1 MLFSLLL
8 AFSLSLDALGI
19 GLSYGLRSIRFRPS
33 ALLLLTIEAFLM
45 MELFLFAGRRLAA
58 VFPAHL
64 AERFSP
70 MLLLFFGVWLCL
82 QGMGQGKRK
91 ETSPL
96 HSPSLCDKNASSLIE
111 PQEALLLGLLLSVDS
126 FAIGLSACRR
136 RDKCNAPAPLFCP
149 LSDIFPRVGRKMRR
163 KAHPLPCSE
172 GKPLVAPVR
181 RHFNPSC
188 RPTAFGQKIS
198 VPRKEVRFRL

>member
-96 HSPSLCDKNASSLIE
+96 HSPSLIE

-126 FAIGLSACRR
+126 FAIGLSAAAGGINVTLLPLFSALFQTFFLALGE
-136 RDKCNAPAPLFCP
+136 KCGARLILSPAPKESLWSL
-149 LSDIFPRVGRKMRR
+149 LSGGILILLAVLQLLDK
-163 KAHPLPCSE
+163 K
-172 GKPLVAPVR
+172 
-181 RHFNPSC
+181 
-188 RPTAFGQKIS
+188 
-198 VPRKEVRFRL
+198 

>member
-64 AERFSP
+64 AERFYP

-82 QGMGQGKRK
+82 QGMGQAKG
-91 ETSPL
+91 
-96 HSPSLCDKNASSLIE
+96 D
-111 PQEALLLGLLLSVDS
+111 
-126 FAIGLSACRR
+126 F
-136 RDKCNAPAPLFCP
+136 APAF
-149 LSDIFPRVGRKMRR
+149 
-163 KAHPLPCSE
+163 PLP
-172 GKPLVAPVR
+172 LR
-181 RHFNPSC
+181 
-188 RPTAFGQKIS
+188 
-198 VPRKEVRFRL
+198 

>member
-58 VFPAHL
+58 VFPAHS

-111 PQEALLLGLLLSVDS
+111 PREALLLGLLLSVDS
-126 FAIGLSACRR
+126 FAIGLSAAAGGI
-136 RDKCNAPAPLFCP
+136 NVTLLPLFSALFQTFFLALGEKCGTRLI
-149 LSDIFPRVGRKMRR
+149 LSPARR
-163 KAHPLPCSE
+163 KASGRFCP
-172 GKPLVAPVR
+172 A
-181 RHFNPSC
+181 
-188 RPTAFGQKIS
+188 AF
-198 VPRKEVRFRL
+198 

>member
-70 MLLLFFGVWLCL
+70 MLLLFLRCV
-82 QGMGQGKRK
+82 
-91 ETSPL
+91 
-96 HSPSLCDKNASSLIE
+96 A
-111 PQEALLLGLLLSVDS
+111 
-126 FAIGLSACRR
+126 LSARHGAR
-136 RDKCNAPAPLFCP
+136 KAEGDFAPAF
-149 LSDIFPRVGRKMRR
+149 
-163 KAHPLPCSE
+163 PLP
-172 GKPLVAPVR
+172 LR
-181 RHFNPSC
+181 
-188 RPTAFGQKIS
+188 
-198 VPRKEVRFRL
+198 

>member
-58 VFPAHL
+58 VFPTHL

-82 QGMGQGKRK
+82 QGMGHGKRK

-126 FAIGLSACRR
+126 FAIGLSAAAGGINVTLLPLFSALFQRFFLALGE
-136 RDKCNAPAPLFCP
+136 KCGARLILSPAPKESLWSL
-149 LSDIFPRVGRKMRR
+149 LSGGILILLAVLQLLDK
-163 KAHPLPCSE
+163 K
-172 GKPLVAPVR
+172 
-181 RHFNPSC
+181 
-188 RPTAFGQKIS
+188 
-198 VPRKEVRFRL
+198 

>member
-96 HSPSLCDKNASSLIE
+96 HSPSLCDKNASSLI
-111 PQEALLLGLLLSVDS
+111 A
-126 FAIGLSACRR
+126 SAFCGFLCHRAECCRR

-198 VPRKEVRFRL
+198 VPRKEVRFLSRSCLRPYI

>member
-126 FAIGLSACRR
+126 FAIGLSAAAGGI
-136 RDKCNAPAPLFCP
+136 NVTLLPLFSALFQTFFFALGEKCGARLI
-149 LSDIFPRVGRKMRR
+149 LS
-163 KAHPLPCSE
+163 
-172 GKPLVAPVR
+172 PV
-181 RHFNPSC
+181 P
-188 RPTAFGQKIS
+188 
-198 VPRKEVRFRL
+198 KESLWSLLSGGILILLAVLQLLDKK

>member
-70 MLLLFFGVWLCL
+70 MLLLSSVCGFVCKAW
-82 QGMGQGKRK
+82 GKESGRRLRPCIPPPSAIK
-91 ETSPL
+91 TPP
-96 HSPSLCDKNASSLIE
+96 PSLS
-111 PQEALLLGLLLSVDS
+111 
-126 FAIGLSACRR
+126 
-136 RDKCNAPAPLFCP
+136 
-149 LSDIFPRVGRKMRR
+149 RR
-163 KAHPLPCSE
+163 KPFSLGFCFLWIPLPS
-172 GKPLVAPVR
+172 G
-181 RHFNPSC
+181 
-188 RPTAFGQKIS
+188 
-198 VPRKEVRFRL
+198 

>member
-33 ALLLLTIEAFLM
+33 ALLLLTVEAFLM

-126 FAIGLSACRR
+126 FAIGLSAAAGGINVTLLPLFSALLQTFFLALGE
-136 RDKCNAPAPLFCP
+136 KCGTKLILSPAPKESLWSL
-149 LSDIFPRVGRKMRR
+149 LSGGILILLAV
-163 KAHPLPCSE
+163 LQLL
-172 GKPLVAPVR
+172 GK
-181 RHFNPSC
+181 
-188 RPTAFGQKIS
+188 K
-198 VPRKEVRFRL
+198 

>member
-126 FAIGLSACRR
+126 FAIGLSAAAGGINVTLLPLFQTFFLALGE
-136 RDKCNAPAPLFCP
+136 KCGARLILSPAPKESLWSL
-149 LSDIFPRVGRKMRR
+149 LSGGILILLAVLQLLDK
-163 KAHPLPCSE
+163 K
-172 GKPLVAPVR
+172 
-181 RHFNPSC
+181 
-188 RPTAFGQKIS
+188 
-198 VPRKEVRFRL
+198 

>member
-96 HSPSLCDKNASSLIE
+96 HSPSLCDKNAS
-111 PQEALLLGLLLSVDS
+111 ALLLGLLLSVDS
-126 FAIGLSACRR
+126 FAIGLSAAAGGINVTLLPLFSALFQTFFLALGE
-136 RDKCNAPAPLFCP
+136 KCGARLILSPAPKESLWSL
-149 LSDIFPRVGRKMRR
+149 LSGGILILLAVLQLLDK
-163 KAHPLPCSE
+163 K
-172 GKPLVAPVR
+172 
-181 RHFNPSC
+181 
-188 RPTAFGQKIS
+188 
-198 VPRKEVRFRL
+198 

>member
-126 FAIGLSACRR
+126 FAIGLSAAAGAINVTLLPLFSALLQTFFLALGE
-136 RDKCNAPAPLFCP
+136 KCGTKLILSPAPKESLWSL
-149 LSDIFPRVGRKMRR
+149 LSGGILILLAV
-163 KAHPLPCSE
+163 LQLL
-172 GKPLVAPVR
+172 GK
-181 RHFNPSC
+181 
-188 RPTAFGQKIS
+188 K
-198 VPRKEVRFRL
+198 

>member
-82 QGMGQGKRK
+82 QGMGQGKRR

-96 HSPSLCDKNASSLIE
+96 HSSSLIE

-126 FAIGLSACRR
+126 FAIGLSAAAGGINVTLLPLFSALFQTFFLALGE
-136 RDKCNAPAPLFCP
+136 KCGTRLILSPAPKESLWSL
-149 LSDIFPRVGRKMRR
+149 LSGGILILLAV
-163 KAHPLPCSE
+163 LQLL
-172 GKPLVAPVR
+172 GK
-181 RHFNPSC
+181 
-188 RPTAFGQKIS
+188 K
-198 VPRKEVRFRL
+198 

>member
-82 QGMGQGKRK
+82 HGMGHGMRK

-126 FAIGLSACRR
+126 FAIGLSAAAGGINVTLLPLFSALFQTFFLALGENCGTRLILS
-136 RDKCNAPAPLFCP
+136 PAPKESLWSL
-149 LSDIFPRVGRKMRR
+149 LSGGILILLAVLQLLDK
-163 KAHPLPCSE
+163 K
-172 GKPLVAPVR
+172 
-181 RHFNPSC
+181 
-188 RPTAFGQKIS
+188 
-198 VPRKEVRFRL
+198 

>member
-19 GLSYGLRSIRFRPS
+19 GLSYGLRSIRFRTS

-111 PQEALLLGLLLSVDS
+111 PQEALLLSVDS
-126 FAIGLSACRR
+126 FAIGLSAAAGGINVTLLPLFSALFQTFFLALGE
-136 RDKCNAPAPLFCP
+136 KCGARLILSPAPKESLWSL
-149 LSDIFPRVGRKMRR
+149 LSGGILILLAVLQLLDK
-163 KAHPLPCSE
+163 K
-172 GKPLVAPVR
+172 
-181 RHFNPSC
+181 
-188 RPTAFGQKIS
+188 
-198 VPRKEVRFRL
+198 

>member
-58 VFPAHL
+58 VFPTHL

-111 PQEALLLGLLLSVDS
+111 PQEALLLSVDS
-126 FAIGLSACRR
+126 FAIGLSAAAGGINVTLLPLFSALFQTFFLALGE
-136 RDKCNAPAPLFCP
+136 KCGARLILSPAPKESLWSL
-149 LSDIFPRVGRKMRR
+149 LSGGILILLAVLQLLDK
-163 KAHPLPCSE
+163 K
-172 GKPLVAPVR
+172 
-181 RHFNPSC
+181 
-188 RPTAFGQKIS
+188 
-198 VPRKEVRFRL
+198 

>member
-8 AFSLSLDALGI
+8 AVFPQSGCAGH
-19 GLSYGLRSIRFRPS
+19 RSFLWSAQHRFRPS

-58 VFPAHL
+58 VFPTHL

-91 ETSPL
+91 ETLPRIPPPSAIKRLLP
-96 HSPSLCDKNASSLIE
+96 HRAAGSPSPWASAFCGFLCHRAE
-111 PQEALLLGLLLSVDS
+111 C
-126 FAIGLSACRR
+126 CRR

>member
-58 VFPAHL
+58 VFPTHL

-96 HSPSLCDKNASSLIE
+96 HSPSLCD

-126 FAIGLSACRR
+126 FAIGLSAAAGGINVTLLPLFSALFQTFFLALGE
-136 RDKCNAPAPLFCP
+136 KCGARLILSPAPKESLWSL
-149 LSDIFPRVGRKMRR
+149 LSGGILILLAVLQLLDK
-163 KAHPLPCSE
+163 K
-172 GKPLVAPVR
+172 
-181 RHFNPSC
+181 
-188 RPTAFGQKIS
+188 
-198 VPRKEVRFRL
+198 

>member
-58 VFPAHL
+58 VFPTHL

-126 FAIGLSACRR
+126 LPSAECCRR

>member
-58 VFPAHL
+58 VFPTHL

-126 FAIGLSACRR
+126 FAIGLSAAAGGI
-136 RDKCNAPAPLFCP
+136 NVTLLPLFSFRHFSSRWAKNAAQGSSSP
-149 LSDIFPRVGRKMRR
+149 LLRR
-163 KAHPLPCSE
+163 KAS
-172 GKPLVAPVR
+172 GR
-181 RHFNPSC
+181 SC
-188 RPTAFGQKIS
+188 PAAF
-198 VPRKEVRFRL
+198 

>member
-64 AERFSP
+64 ADFS
-70 MLLLFFGVWLCL
+70 
-82 QGMGQGKRK
+82 
-91 ETSPL
+91 
-96 HSPSLCDKNASSLIE
+96 HAPSFLRCVA
-111 PQEALLLGLLLSVDS
+111 
-126 FAIGLSACRR
+126 LSARHGAR
-136 RDKCNAPAPLFCP
+136 KAEGDFAPAF
-149 LSDIFPRVGRKMRR
+149 
-163 KAHPLPCSE
+163 PLP
-172 GKPLVAPVR
+172 LR
-181 RHFNPSC
+181 
-188 RPTAFGQKIS
+188 
-198 VPRKEVRFRL
+198 

>member
-45 MELFLFAGRRLAA
+45 MELLAA

-126 FAIGLSACRR
+126 FAIGLSAAAGGI
-136 RDKCNAPAPLFCP
+136 NVTLLPLFSALFQTFFLALGEKCGARLI
-149 LSDIFPRVGRKMRR
+149 LS
-163 KAHPLPCSE
+163 
-172 GKPLVAPVR
+172 PV
-181 RHFNPSC
+181 P
-188 RPTAFGQKIS
+188 
-198 VPRKEVRFRL
+198 KESLWSLLSGGILILLAVLQLLDKK

>member
-58 VFPAHL
+58 VFPA
-64 AERFSP
+64 
-70 MLLLFFGVWLCL
+70 LCL

-126 FAIGLSACRR
+126 FAIGLSAAAGGINVTLLPLVSALFQTFFLALGE
-136 RDKCNAPAPLFCP
+136 KCGTRLILSPAPKESLWSL
-149 LSDIFPRVGRKMRR
+149 LSGGILILLAVLQLLDK
-163 KAHPLPCSE
+163 K
-172 GKPLVAPVR
+172 
-181 RHFNPSC
+181 
-188 RPTAFGQKIS
+188 
-198 VPRKEVRFRL
+198 

>member
-58 VFPAHL
+58 VFPTHL

-82 QGMGQGKRK
+82 QGKRK

-126 FAIGLSACRR
+126 FAIGLSAAAGGINVTLLPLFSALFQTFFLALGE
-136 RDKCNAPAPLFCP
+136 KCGARLILSPAPKESLWSL
-149 LSDIFPRVGRKMRR
+149 LSGGILILLAVLQLLDK
-163 KAHPLPCSE
+163 K
-172 GKPLVAPVR
+172 
-181 RHFNPSC
+181 
-188 RPTAFGQKIS
+188 
-198 VPRKEVRFRL
+198 

>member
-126 FAIGLSACRR
+126 FAIGLSAAAGGINVTLLPLFQTFFLALGE
-136 RDKCNAPAPLFCP
+136 KCGTRLILSPAPKESLWSL
-149 LSDIFPRVGRKMRR
+149 LSGGILILLAVLQLLDK
-163 KAHPLPCSE
+163 K
-172 GKPLVAPVR
+172 
-181 RHFNPSC
+181 
-188 RPTAFGQKIS
+188 
-198 VPRKEVRFRL
+198 

>member
-8 AFSLSLDALGI
+8 AFSLSLECAGH
-19 GLSYGLRSIRFRPS
+19 RSFLWSSQHPFSPVRPS
-33 ALLLLTIEAFLM
+33 SAHDRSLSHDGAVS
-45 MELFLFAGRRLAA
+45 FAGRRLAA
-58 VFPAHL
+58 VFPTHL

-96 HSPSLCDKNASSLIE
+96 PFPSLCDKNASSLIE

-126 FAIGLSACRR
+126 FAIGLSAAAGGINVTLLPLFSALFQTFFLALGE
-136 RDKCNAPAPLFCP
+136 KCGARLILSPAPKESLWSL
-149 LSDIFPRVGRKMRR
+149 LSGGILILLAVLQLLDK
-163 KAHPLPCSE
+163 K
-172 GKPLVAPVR
+172 
-181 RHFNPSC
+181 
-188 RPTAFGQKIS
+188 
-198 VPRKEVRFRL
+198 

>member
-19 GLSYGLRSIRFRPS
+19 GLSYGLRSIPFRPS

-70 MLLLFFGVWLCL
+70 MLLLFLRCVALSARHG
-82 QGMGQGKRK
+82 GKESGRRLR
-91 ETSPL
+91 PAF
-96 HSPSLCDKNASSLIE
+96 PPLCDKNASFLIE
-111 PQEALLLGLLLSVDS
+111 PREALLLGLPFCGFLCHR
-126 FAIGLSACRR
+126 AECCRR

-163 KAHPLPCSE
+163 KAHPP
-172 GKPLVAPVR
+172 PAPKE
-181 RHFNPSC
+181 SLWSLLSGGILILL
-188 RPTAFGQKIS
+188 A
-198 VPRKEVRFRL
+198 VPQLLDKK